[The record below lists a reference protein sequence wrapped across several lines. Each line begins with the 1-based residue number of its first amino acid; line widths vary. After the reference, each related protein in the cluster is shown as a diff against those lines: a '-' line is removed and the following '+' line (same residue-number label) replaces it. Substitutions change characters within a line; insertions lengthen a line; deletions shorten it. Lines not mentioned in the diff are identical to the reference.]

1 MEKTANYFFVGI
13 FVSLATLALVGFTI
27 WLMAAGDFSQKQ
39 RYTIYFTDTVSGL
52 VNEAGVKYQGVDV
65 GRIVG
70 IRLAPER
77 NDLVK
82 VDVEVREGTPIR
94 AGTSATIELQ
104 GITGSS
110 YVELNTPIDDQEP
123 PRRVAGEPYP
133 VLEGKGSELRAFLDE
148 LPELGMKLQSALG
161 SVEQFAQEG
170 AKMAGS
176 IDEFSKEGTRTA
188 NSIRSLSDNLK
199 GEIGTL
205 RTDFGKALASID
217 DFSKEGAKTAESIRG
232 LSDNLKGEIGT
243 IKSDLGNTLSS
254 IQQFSKEGA
263 RTADSI
269 RGLADTLKADP
280 SQVLR
285 GPSSQRGVVIPK

>member
-13 FVSLATLALVGFTI
+13 FVSLAILALVGFTI
-27 WLMAAGDFSQKQ
+27 WLMASGDFSRKE
-39 RYTIYFTDTVSGL
+39 RYTVYFTDTVSGL
-52 VNEAGVKYQGVDV
+52 VNEATVKYQGVDV

-70 IRLAPER
+70 VRLAPER

-82 VDVEVREGTPIR
+82 VDIEVREGTPIR

-110 YVELNTPIDDQEP
+110 YVELNTPTDNQEP
-123 PRRVAGEPYP
+123 PRRVAGESYP

-148 LPELGMKLQSALG
+148 LPELGMKLQNALD
-161 SVEQFAQEG
+161 SVGQFAREG

-188 NSIRSLSDNLK
+188 GSIRTLADNLK
-199 GEIGTL
+199 GQIGSL
-205 RTDFGKALASID
+205 RGDLGKALASID

-232 LSDNLKGEIGT
+232 LSDNLKGEVGT

-254 IQQFSKEGA
+254 IEQFSKEGA
-263 RTADSI
+263 KTADAI
-269 RGLADTLKADP
+269 RGLADKLKDDP
-280 SQVLR
+280 SQILR
-285 GPSSQRGVVIPK
+285 PAPSQRGVVIPK

>member
-1 MEKTANYFFVGI
+1 MEKEANYFFVGI
-13 FVSLATLALVGFTI
+13 FVSLAILALVGFTI
-27 WLMAAGDFSQKQ
+27 WLMGSGDFSAKQ

-52 VNEAGVKYQGVDV
+52 ANEAAVKYQGVDV

-70 IRLAPER
+70 IRLAPEH
-77 NDLVK
+77 NNLVK
-82 VDVEVREGTPIR
+82 VDVEVKEGTPIHG
-94 AGTSATIELQ
+94 GTIGTIELQ

-110 YVELNTPIDDQEP
+110 YVELTTPTDDQTP
-123 PRRVAGEPYP
+123 LRVVRGEPYP
-133 VLEGKGSELRAFLDE
+133 VLEGRGSELRAFLDS
-148 LPELGMKLQSALG
+148 LPDMAMKLQSALG
-161 SVEQFAQEG
+161 SVEEFAQEG

-176 IDEFSKEGTRTA
+176 IDAFSKEGTKTA
-188 NSIRSLSDNLK
+188 TAIRGLADNLK
-199 GEIGTL
+199 GEIGSL
-205 RTDFGKALASID
+205 RGDVGRAVASIEG
-217 DFSKEGAKTAESIRG
+217 FSKEGAKTAESIRG

-243 IKSDLGNTLSS
+243 IRSDLGNTLSS

-269 RGLADTLKADP
+269 RGLADTLKEDP

>member
-13 FVSLATLALVGFTI
+13 FVSLAMLALVGFTI
-27 WLMAAGDFSQKQ
+27 WLMASGDFGPKQ
-39 RYTIYFTDTVSGL
+39 RYTVYFTDTVSGL
-52 VNEAGVKYQGVDV
+52 VNEAAVKYQGVDV

-82 VDVEVREGTPIR
+82 VDIEVREGTPIH

-133 VLEGKGSELRAFLDE
+133 ILEGKGSELRAFLDE

-188 NSIRSLSDNLK
+188 GSIRSLADNLK
-199 GEIGTL
+199 GQIGSL
-205 RTDFGKALASID
+205 KGDLGKALASID

-232 LSDNLKGEIGT
+232 LSDNLKGEVGT

-254 IQQFSKEGA
+254 IEQFSKEGA
-263 RTADSI
+263 KTADAI
-269 RGLADTLKADP
+269 RGLADKLKDDP
-280 SQVLR
+280 SQILR
-285 GPSSQRGVVIPK
+285 GAPSQRGVVIPK

>member
-13 FVSLATLALVGFTI
+13 FVSLALLALVGFTI
-27 WLMAAGDFSQKQ
+27 WLMASGDFGPKQ
-39 RYTIYFTDTVSGL
+39 RYTVYFTDTVSGL
-52 VNEAGVKYQGVDV
+52 VSEAAVKYQGVDV

-82 VDVEVREGTPIR
+82 VDIEVREGTPIR

-110 YVELNTPIDDQEP
+110 FVELNTPTDDQEP

-133 VLEGKGSELRAFLDE
+133 ILEGRGSELRAFLDE
-148 LPELGMKLQSALG
+148 LPQLGMKLQNALG
-161 SVEQFAQEG
+161 SVDQFAQEG

-176 IDEFSKEGTRTA
+176 IDAFSKEGARTA
-188 NSIRSLSDNLK
+188 TAIRGLADNLK

-205 RTDFGKALASID
+205 RTDFGKAVASIEG
-217 DFSKEGAKTAESIRG
+217 FSNEGAKTAESIRG

-243 IKSDLGNTLSS
+243 IRSDLGNTLSS

-263 RTADSI
+263 KTADSI
-269 RGLADTLKADP
+269 RSLADTLKEDP